1 MFVLKLETISK
12 EKFMTIKIALL
23 GFGTVAKGI
32 PYLLKENQDKLLS
45 LEGEDI
51 VIDKVL
57 VRDNES
63 RQRFINQGF
72 TYNFVTEINT
82 ILQDPQ
88 IDIVVELIG
97 GIEPAKTYLSQALGF
112 GKHIVTANKDL
123 IALHGKELMDLAD
136 ARGLA
141 LFYEGAVAGGIPI
154 LRTLSHSFASDKM
167 TRLLGILNGTSN
179 FMLTKMFEEGW
190 SYEQALKK
198 AQELGYAESDPTN
211 DVEGIDTAYKATILS
226 QFGFGMPIDFDDVNY
241 KGISSI
247 RSEDVEV
254 AQEMGF
260 AIKLV
265 ADLRE
270 TPTGISVDVSPT
282 LISQKHPLAAVNH
295 VMNAVFIESIGI
307 GQSLF
312 YGPGAGQNPTATS
325 VLADIID
332 ISRSIR
338 SQIKIKPMNTYHCPC
353 RLSMQSD
360 IFNEYYLAIS
370 LRNAEDSDTLGR
382 YFEQE
387 NIGLKNV
394 IEKALGD
401 KQQEIYVLTDEVSQE
416 KITQFIE
423 EFPESGVIQLINVFK
438 VIGG

>member
-1 MFVLKLETISK
+1 
-12 EKFMTIKIALL
+12 MTIKIALL

-57 VRDNES
+57 ARDNES

>member
-1 MFVLKLETISK
+1 
-12 EKFMTIKIALL
+12 MTIKIALL

-32 PYLLKENQDKLLS
+32 PYLLKENQHKLLS

-82 ILQDPQ
+82 ILQDSQ
-88 IDIVVELIG
+88 IDIVVELMG

-423 EFPESGVIQLINVFK
+423 EFPESGIIQLINVFK

>member
-1 MFVLKLETISK
+1 
-12 EKFMTIKIALL
+12 MTIKIALL

-32 PYLLKENQDKLLS
+32 PYLLKENQHKLLS

-88 IDIVVELIG
+88 IDIVVELMG

-179 FMLTKMFEEGW
+179 FILTKMFEEGW

>member
-1 MFVLKLETISK
+1 
-12 EKFMTIKIALL
+12 MTIKIALL

-32 PYLLKENQDKLLS
+32 PYLLKENQHKLLS

-88 IDIVVELIG
+88 IDIVVELMG

-154 LRTLSHSFASDKM
+154 LRILSHSFASDKM

-211 DVEGIDTAYKATILS
+211 DVEGIDPAYKATILS

-265 ADLRE
+265 TDLRE

-282 LISQKHPLAAVNH
+282 LISQEHPLAAVNH

-394 IEKALGD
+394 IEKALDD

>member
-1 MFVLKLETISK
+1 
-12 EKFMTIKIALL
+12 MTIKIALL

-32 PYLLKENQDKLLS
+32 PYLLKENQHKLLS

-82 ILQDPQ
+82 ILQDSQ
-88 IDIVVELIG
+88 IDIVVELMG

-154 LRTLSHSFASDKM
+154 LRILSHSFASDKM

>member
-1 MFVLKLETISK
+1 
-12 EKFMTIKIALL
+12 MTIKIALL

-32 PYLLKENQDKLLS
+32 PYLLKENQHKLLS

-88 IDIVVELIG
+88 IDIVVELMG

-360 IFNEYYLAIS
+360 IFNEYYLDIS

>member
-1 MFVLKLETISK
+1 
-12 EKFMTIKIALL
+12 MTIKIALL

-32 PYLLKENQDKLLS
+32 PYLLKENQHKLLS

-88 IDIVVELIG
+88 IDIVVELMG

-382 YFEQE
+382 SFEQE

>member
-1 MFVLKLETISK
+1 
-12 EKFMTIKIALL
+12 MTIKIALL

-32 PYLLKENQDKLLS
+32 PYLLKENQHKLLS
-45 LEGEDI
+45 LESEDI

-88 IDIVVELIG
+88 IDIVVELMG

-141 LFYEGAVAGGIPI
+141 LFYEGAVDGGIPI

>member
-1 MFVLKLETISK
+1 
-12 EKFMTIKIALL
+12 MTIKIALL

-32 PYLLKENQDKLLS
+32 PYLLKENQHKLLS

-63 RQRFINQGF
+63 CQRFINQGF

-88 IDIVVELIG
+88 IDIVVELMG

>member
-1 MFVLKLETISK
+1 
-12 EKFMTIKIALL
+12 MTIKIALL

-32 PYLLKENQDKLLS
+32 PYLLKENQHKLLS

-88 IDIVVELIG
+88 IDIVVELMG

-226 QFGFGMPIDFDDVNY
+226 QFGFDMPIDFDDVNY

>member
-1 MFVLKLETISK
+1 
-12 EKFMTIKIALL
+12 MTIKIALL

-32 PYLLKENQDKLLS
+32 PYLLKENQHKLLS

-88 IDIVVELIG
+88 IDIVVELMG

-338 SQIKIKPMNTYHCPC
+338 SQIKIKPMNTYHCQC

>member
-1 MFVLKLETISK
+1 M
-12 EKFMTIKIALL
+12 
-23 GFGTVAKGI
+23 
-32 PYLLKENQDKLLS
+32 
-45 LEGEDI
+45 
-51 VIDKVL
+51 
-57 VRDNES
+57 
-63 RQRFINQGF
+63 
-72 TYNFVTEINT
+72 TEINT

-88 IDIVVELIG
+88 IDIVVELMG

-154 LRTLSHSFASDKM
+154 LRILSHSFASDKM

-254 AQEMGF
+254 AQELGF

-282 LISQKHPLAAVNH
+282 LISQEHPLAAVNH

>member
-1 MFVLKLETISK
+1 
-12 EKFMTIKIALL
+12 MTIKIALL

-32 PYLLKENQDKLLS
+32 PYLLKENQHKLLS

-88 IDIVVELIG
+88 IDIVVELMG
-97 GIEPAKTYLSQALGF
+97 VIEPAKTYLSQALGF

>member
-1 MFVLKLETISK
+1 
-12 EKFMTIKIALL
+12 MTIKIALL

-32 PYLLKENQDKLLS
+32 PYLLKENQHKLLS

-88 IDIVVELIG
+88 IDIVVELMG

-211 DVEGIDTAYKATILS
+211 DVEGIDPAYKATILS

>member
-1 MFVLKLETISK
+1 
-12 EKFMTIKIALL
+12 MTIKIALL

-32 PYLLKENQDKLLS
+32 PYLLKENQHKLLS
-45 LEGEDI
+45 LESEDI

-82 ILQDPQ
+82 ILQDTQ
-88 IDIVVELIG
+88 IDIVVELMG

>member
-1 MFVLKLETISK
+1 
-12 EKFMTIKIALL
+12 MTIKIALL

-32 PYLLKENQDKLLS
+32 PYLLKENQHKLLS

-88 IDIVVELIG
+88 IDIVVELMG

-141 LFYEGAVAGGIPI
+141 LFYEVAVAGGIPI

>member
-1 MFVLKLETISK
+1 
-12 EKFMTIKIALL
+12 MTIKIALL

-325 VLADIID
+325 VLSDIID

>member
-1 MFVLKLETISK
+1 
-12 EKFMTIKIALL
+12 MTIKIALL
-23 GFGTVAKGI
+23 GFGMVAKGI
-32 PYLLKENQDKLLS
+32 PYLLKENQHKLLS

-88 IDIVVELIG
+88 IDIVVELMG

>member
-1 MFVLKLETISK
+1 
-12 EKFMTIKIALL
+12 MTIKIALL

-32 PYLLKENQDKLLS
+32 PYLLKENQHKLLS

-82 ILQDPQ
+82 ILQDSQ
-88 IDIVVELIG
+88 IDIVVELMG

-423 EFPESGVIQLINVFK
+423 AFPESGVIQLINVFK

>member
-1 MFVLKLETISK
+1 
-12 EKFMTIKIALL
+12 MTIKIALL

-32 PYLLKENQDKLLS
+32 PYLLKENQHKLLS

-88 IDIVVELIG
+88 IDIVVELMG

-198 AQELGYAESDPTN
+198 AQELGYAESDSTN

>member
-1 MFVLKLETISK
+1 
-12 EKFMTIKIALL
+12 MTIKIALL

-32 PYLLKENQDKLLS
+32 PYLLKENQHKLLS
-45 LEGEDI
+45 LESEDI

-88 IDIVVELIG
+88 IDIVVELMG

-370 LRNAEDSDTLGR
+370 SRNAEDSDTLGR

>member
-1 MFVLKLETISK
+1 
-12 EKFMTIKIALL
+12 MTIKIALL

-32 PYLLKENQDKLLS
+32 PYLLKENQHKLLS

>member
-1 MFVLKLETISK
+1 
-12 EKFMTIKIALL
+12 MTIKIALL

-32 PYLLKENQDKLLS
+32 PYLLKENQHKLLS
-45 LEGEDI
+45 LESEDI

-88 IDIVVELIG
+88 IDIVVELMG

-312 YGPGAGQNPTATS
+312 YGPGVGQNPTATS

>member
-32 PYLLKENQDKLLS
+32 PYLLKENQHKLLS

-88 IDIVVELIG
+88 IDIVVELMG

-154 LRTLSHSFASDKM
+154 LRILSHSFASDKM

-265 ADLRE
+265 TDLRE

-282 LISQKHPLAAVNH
+282 LISQEHPLAAVNH

-394 IEKALGD
+394 IEKALDD

>member
-1 MFVLKLETISK
+1 
-12 EKFMTIKIALL
+12 MTIKIALL

-32 PYLLKENQDKLLS
+32 PYLLKENQHKLLS

-82 ILQDPQ
+82 ILQDSQ
-88 IDIVVELIG
+88 IDIVVELMG

-312 YGPGAGQNPTATS
+312 YGSGAGQNPTATS

>member
-1 MFVLKLETISK
+1 
-12 EKFMTIKIALL
+12 MTIKIALL

-32 PYLLKENQDKLLS
+32 PYLLKENQHKLLS

-82 ILQDPQ
+82 ILQDPP
-88 IDIVVELIG
+88 IDIVVELMG

>member
-1 MFVLKLETISK
+1 
-12 EKFMTIKIALL
+12 MTIKIALL

-32 PYLLKENQDKLLS
+32 PYLLKENQHKLLS

-82 ILQDPQ
+82 ILQDSQ
-88 IDIVVELIG
+88 IDIVVELMG
-97 GIEPAKTYLSQALGF
+97 VIEPAKTYLSQALGF

>member
-1 MFVLKLETISK
+1 
-12 EKFMTIKIALL
+12 MTIKIALL

-154 LRTLSHSFASDKM
+154 LRTLSHSFASDKI

>member
-1 MFVLKLETISK
+1 
-12 EKFMTIKIALL
+12 MTIKIALL

-32 PYLLKENQDKLLS
+32 PYLLKENQHKLLS

-88 IDIVVELIG
+88 IDIVVELMG

-370 LRNAEDSDTLGR
+370 LRNAEDIDTLGR

>member
-1 MFVLKLETISK
+1 
-12 EKFMTIKIALL
+12 MTIKIALL

-32 PYLLKENQDKLLS
+32 PYLLKENQHKLLS

-88 IDIVVELIG
+88 IDIVVELMG

-370 LRNAEDSDTLGR
+370 LTNAEDSDTLGR

>member
-1 MFVLKLETISK
+1 
-12 EKFMTIKIALL
+12 MTIKIALL

-32 PYLLKENQDKLLS
+32 PYFLKENQHKLLS
-45 LEGEDI
+45 LESEDI

-88 IDIVVELIG
+88 IDIVVELMG

>member
-1 MFVLKLETISK
+1 
-12 EKFMTIKIALL
+12 MTIKIALL

-312 YGPGAGQNPTATS
+312 YGPGAGQNPTVTS

>member
-1 MFVLKLETISK
+1 
-12 EKFMTIKIALL
+12 MTIKIALL

-32 PYLLKENQDKLLS
+32 PYLLKENQHKLLS

-51 VIDKVL
+51 LIDKVL

-88 IDIVVELIG
+88 IDIVVELMG

-325 VLADIID
+325 ILADIID

>member
-1 MFVLKLETISK
+1 
-12 EKFMTIKIALL
+12 MTIKIALL
-23 GFGTVAKGI
+23 GFGTVAKGL
-32 PYLLKENQDKLLS
+32 PYLLKENQHKLLS
-45 LEGEDI
+45 LESEDI

-88 IDIVVELIG
+88 IDIVVELMG

>member
-1 MFVLKLETISK
+1 
-12 EKFMTIKIALL
+12 MTIKIALL

-32 PYLLKENQDKLLS
+32 PYLLKENQHKLLS

-88 IDIVVELIG
+88 IDIVVELMG

-423 EFPESGVIQLINVFK
+423 EFPESGVIQLINIFK

>member
-1 MFVLKLETISK
+1 
-12 EKFMTIKIALL
+12 MTIKIALL

-32 PYLLKENQDKLLS
+32 PYLLKENQHKLLS

-88 IDIVVELIG
+88 IDVVVELMG

>member
-1 MFVLKLETISK
+1 
-12 EKFMTIKIALL
+12 MTIKIALL

-32 PYLLKENQDKLLS
+32 PYLLKENQHKLLS
-45 LEGEDI
+45 LEGKDI
-51 VIDKVL
+51 LIDKVL

-88 IDIVVELIG
+88 IDIVVELMG

-154 LRTLSHSFASDKM
+154 LRILSHSFASDKM

-211 DVEGIDTAYKATILS
+211 DVEGIDAAYKATILS

-254 AQEMGF
+254 AQELGF

-282 LISQKHPLAAVNH
+282 LISQEHPLAAVNH

>member
-1 MFVLKLETISK
+1 
-12 EKFMTIKIALL
+12 MTIKIALL

-32 PYLLKENQDKLLS
+32 PYLLKENQHKLLS

-88 IDIVVELIG
+88 IDIVVELMG

-123 IALHGKELMDLAD
+123 IALHGKELMDLAY

-282 LISQKHPLAAVNH
+282 LISQEHPLAAVNH

-394 IEKALGD
+394 IEKALDD